1 MAMDKPRDP
10 AVLRK
15 RKLRRIALG
24 AAGLV
29 ALAVVTAVIYGLEPA
44 ALGVEKESVWVDT
57 VKRGTMLREVRG
69 PGTLVPEEIRWIAA
83 ANDGRVERI
92 VLKPGVEVKA
102 GSIILELSNPEL
114 EQELLDAKLRLREG
128 ESVLT
133 TRQAQ
138 LESELLN
145 QKSAVQGAEADWKAA
160 KLQADADRQLSADKL
175 IPEINLQ
182 RSLLRE
188 EQLAQ
193 RVEIEKERLEKAR
206 ESTAAQLASERS
218 RVEQLEA
225 LHRLREK
232 QYDNLRVRAG
242 LDGVL
247 QQVPVEVGQQVAA
260 GTNLARVARPDTL
273 KTELRIPET
282 QAKDVAIGQTA
293 RIDNRNAVAEG
304 RVARIDPAVQEGYVL
319 VDVEFTGA
327 PPSGARPDQSVDGTI
342 EIERLDEVLFT
353 GRPAYGQ
360 AQSTIQLF
368 KLIGDGRRAAR
379 TDVQIGR
386 TSVNTVEI
394 LGGLLEGDRVILT
407 DPSPWDGHDVIAL
420 K

>member
-10 AVLRK
+10 AVLQK
-15 RKLRRIALG
+15 RKIRRIVLA
-24 AAGLV
+24 AAGVV
-29 ALAVVTAVIYGLEPA
+29 ALAVVTAGIYRLEPA

-92 VLKPGVEVKA
+92 ILKPGVEVKA
-102 GSIILELSNPEL
+102 GSVILELSNPEL
-114 EQELLDAKLRLREG
+114 EQELLDAELRLREG
-128 ESVLT
+128 ESVLV

-138 LESELLN
+138 LESDILN
-145 QKSAVQGAEADWKAA
+145 QKAAVQAVEADWKAA

-188 EQLAQ
+188 EQLGQ
-193 RVEIEKERLEKAR
+193 RVEIEKERLEKAG
-206 ESTAAQLASERS
+206 ESTTAQLASERA
-218 RVEQLEA
+218 RVEQLAA
-225 LHRLREK
+225 LHRLRQK
-232 QYDNLRVRAG
+232 QFDNLRVRAG

-282 QAKDVAIGQTA
+282 QAKDVAIGQKA

-319 VDVEFTGA
+319 VDVEFTGP

-342 EIERLDEVLFT
+342 EIERLDEVLFV

-368 KLIGDGRRAAR
+368 KLVDDGRRAVR

-394 LGGLLEGDRVILT
+394 LGGLQEGDRVILT